1 MVNIID
7 CDPDVFLRF
16 LPFIYCD
23 EAIFEDIDC
32 AIKVWRLADTR
43 VRTKWTP
50 SLARECVKYLDG
62 NMEQLDA
69 LDVLTYARQLNDE
82 EISGRS

>member
-1 MVNIID
+1 MKQFSKTSTAPSKYGV
-7 CDPDVFLRF
+7 L
-16 LPFIYCD
+16 L
-23 EAIFEDIDC
+23 
-32 AIKVWRLADTR
+32 TR